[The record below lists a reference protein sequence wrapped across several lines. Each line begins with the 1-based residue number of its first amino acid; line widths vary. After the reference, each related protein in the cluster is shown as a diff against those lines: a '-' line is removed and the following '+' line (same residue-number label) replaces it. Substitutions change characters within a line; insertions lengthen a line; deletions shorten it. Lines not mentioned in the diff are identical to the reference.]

1 VRVPVP
7 ATLPADPSIRA
18 CQRFARASPPARVHA
33 DKIREVSPVTNGTSN
48 PARYF
53 GRQVHRERHAAGWT
67 LAEFGQHIGYD
78 PGQISRIENGKRPPT
93 ELFAQ
98 MCDQAFPGRDGWFT
112 DFYTE
117 SRTWIATPPWFRSWI
132 EHEQH
137 AGTLRIWQPG
147 VFSGLLQTEDY
158 ARTILA
164 VDPGVTDDQVNARL
178 AARLSRQ
185 AILTRDD
192 PPAVWFLVDEAAL
205 RRCVG
210 SPDIMA
216 AQLAHLTGAAQLPNV
231 TIQVVPNIAHTGLLG
246 GFAVAQH
253 AAYVETA
260 VAGQVFEDPEVIADL
275 LTRFDTLRNEAFRG
289 SESLT
294 LMEQVYKE
302 WKATGARAATQ
313 GPTEENA

>member
-1 VRVPVP
+1 MS
-7 ATLPADPSIRA
+7 A
-18 CQRFARASPPARVHA
+18 
-33 DKIREVSPVTNGTSN
+33 GTSN
-48 PARYF
+48 PVRYF
-53 GRQVHRERHAAGWT
+53 GRQVRRARRTAGWT
-67 LAEFGQHIGYD
+67 LAEFGQRIGYD

-98 MCDQAFPGRDGWFT
+98 MCDRAFPDRDGWFSE
-112 DFYTE
+112 FYAE
-117 SRTWIATPPWFRSWI
+117 SRTWIATPPWFRSWV
-132 EHEQH
+132 EHEEN
-137 AGTLRIWQPG
+137 AATLRIWQMS
-147 VFSGLLQTEDY
+147 VLSGLLQTEDY

-164 VDPGVTDDQVNARL
+164 VEPGVTDDDVSARLTARL
-178 AARLSRQ
+178 ARQ

-192 PPAVWFLVDEAAL
+192 PPAAWFLVDEAAL

-216 AQLAHLTGAAQLPNV
+216 AQLAHLAGLARLPNV
-231 TIQVVPNIAHTGLLG
+231 TIQVVPNIAHAGLLG
-246 GFAVAQH
+246 GFAVAER

-260 VAGQVFEDPEVIADL
+260 VAGQVFEDAEIIAGL

-294 LMEQVYKE
+294 LIERMCEE

-313 GPTEENA
+313 APTAANA